1 MSLPW
6 YLPSFLNS
14 RGKAAFDTDAQTYMT
29 AVAAAGRTLT
39 DTEKRYI
46 NTLFLAGKS
55 HGWWTK
61 IYDANLFIWGSS
73 TPSRV
78 TFKGVAT
85 LTDAASA
92 PTYDA
97 TGVTTD
103 GAASYILTDVNPS
116 TKLTLNDTHLCIC
129 FSNTPGT
136 GVHTDIGAGT
146 ADSNEFSIT
155 GRSSGFAVVVMYRFN
170 TSTGAIQTANTTKGI
185 FVGSRTSS
193 TLLTLYKNGASI
205 GTPLTASQPN
215 TTLVNLPLYIGAH
228 NLNSSAIEF
237 SARTIQ
243 FWSVGSGLSSVQ
255 ALDFST
261 DVNNFLTSMGFSIF

>member
-1 MSLPW
+1 MIAGGIRASVD
-6 YLPSFLNS
+6 S
-14 RGKAAFDTDAQTYMT
+14 DAQAYIT
-29 AVAAAGRTLT
+29 AVEAAGRSLT
-39 DTEKRYI
+39 DSEERLI

-146 ADSNEFSIT
+146 ADTNEFSIS
-155 GRSSGFAVVVMYRFN
+155 GRSSGNAMIAMYRN
-170 TSTGAIQTANTTKGI
+170 NASTGGIITPNTTKGI

-205 GTPLTASQPN
+205 GTPLTAAQAN
-215 TTLVNLPLYIGAH
+215 LTLVNLVLYIGAH
-228 NLNSSAIEF
+228 NLNSAAVEF

-243 FWSVGSGLSSVQ
+243 FWSVGSSLTSAE

-261 DVNNFLTSMGFSIF
+261 DVNTFLTAMGFSIF